1 MAEVK
6 ILKRHVK
13 AAMKKRVA
21 GIQRFTCAGNV
32 PSYECPLNGLSF
44 DESGYDIDH
53 VKPLSEGGTNET
65 SNLQAL
71 CLMCHRVKSNRAA
84 SGNVKNVAVKKET
97 VKKEPVKKVVEPK
110 PAPLKKFYSIDLSS
124 GFQKKFDD
132 LDTLMQFVDRL
143 VTKEGWAGLSLMM
156 FRVHM
161 PVGDKM
167 VERLEMF
174 PSPNDRSSWG
184 ITYGYKL

>member
-6 ILKRHVK
+6 ILKRRVTD
-13 AAMKKRVA
+13 AMKKRVA
-21 GIQRFTCAGNV
+21 GIQRFTCSGNV
-32 PSYECPLNGLSF
+32 SGYKCPLNGLPF

-53 VKPLSEGGTNET
+53 IKPLSEGGTNET

-84 SGNVKNVAVKKET
+84 SGNVKPAAVKKEA
-97 VKKEPVKKVVEPK
+97 VKKVVEPK
-110 PAPLKKFYSIDLSS
+110 PAPLKKFYSVDLAS

-143 VTKEGWAGLSLMM
+143 VTKEGWTGLSLMM
-156 FRVHM
+156 FRVHI

-184 ITYGYKL
+184 TMYGYKL